1 MIHVCESAA
10 LTNSDNE
17 QKQLLNKPK
26 TDGKPDVHVSQLWWM
41 ERQSIL
47 PEETPEKIVGRT
59 TWQNLDELPRVMH
72 SS

>member
-1 MIHVCESAA
+1 MIHACESAS
-10 LTNSDNE
+10 LTNSNNE

-26 TDGKPDVHVSQLWWM
+26 TDGKPNINVSQLWWM

-47 PEETPEKIVGRT
+47 PEGTSDNIVGRT
-59 TWQNLDELPRVMH
+59 TWQALDELPRVMQ